1 MTGEEDH
8 TVLDLPDTDHEVVAA
23 LLDIVYNGSIEASLE
38 MIRKLLTLAHSL
50 YISVPVSDQLMS
62 MLGLQL
68 PPQQKLPPGPSKP
81 QGVEFPGEKIFYF
94 YSILYPYYKKSFYE
108 CCFNCFIFPVSGLQ
122 AMSMWQQQILGQYA
136 MMNGLLAPTG
146 DSRAKSEAE
155 LSSLSCPLCGL
166 AVPTV
171 IEMRRHMASHEQ
183 NKDMMNHHLNQVIMS
198 AFRPDNG
205 SYVCSVCHSSYTNK
219 GNFKQHIEKHF
230 KNGEYPSAVNG
241 GETLNGKHSIF
252 GERSIIH

>member
-1 MTGEEDH
+1 MLDMTGEEDH

-68 PPQQKLPPGPSKP
+68 PPQQKLPPGRSKP
-81 QGVEFPGEKIFYF
+81 QGVEFPGKKILYF

-136 MMNGLLAPTG
+136 MMNGLLGVGAAGAAAAPAPG
-146 DSRAKSEAE
+146 PAPAPSSPPSAASEA
-155 LSSLSCPLCGL
+155 P
-166 AVPTV
+166 
-171 IEMRRHMASHEQ
+171 ASKRMKTGALPHEQ
-183 NKDMMNHHLNQVIMS
+183 QNQEMMSHHLNQVRIPTLYLLFMS
-198 AFRPDNG
+198 
-205 SYVCSVCHSSYTNK
+205 
-219 GNFKQHIEKHF
+219 
-230 KNGEYPSAVNG
+230 
-241 GETLNGKHSIF
+241 
-252 GERSIIH
+252 